1 MITETHGILEAVTNG
16 VVELLQTSLFYNL
29 KWSHASM

>member
-16 VVELLQTSLFYNL
+16 AVELLQTSLFYN
-29 KWSHASM
+29 